1 MNNRFK
7 EVFNQPV
14 ISYDEMTAAIQA
26 LTPTEL
32 RILDRLLEEH
42 DVEEAFEIFASMI
55 DDANETAGAT
65 EYYFKNTDPYVQ
77 RDSIPDL
84 QAHHDFKIDGDGN
97 IRVKNLSAFWL
108 PKFTLQREYA
118 GTVYSVMGSY
128 DGTETL
134 DRKVKRILDNNLENM
149 EAYE

>member
-1 MNNRFK
+1 MQLFD
-7 EVFNQPV
+7 QSA
-14 ISYDEMTAAIQA
+14 ISPDEMEAAIQS

-32 RILDRLLEEH
+32 RILDRLLEGH
-42 DVEEAFEIFASMI
+42 DVEEALEIFTSI
-55 DDANETAGAT
+55 VSDEGETVSTT
-65 EYYFKNTDPYVQ
+65 EYYFRNADPYVQ
-77 RDSIPDL
+77 REPTPDL
-84 QAHHDFKIDGDGN
+84 QAHHDFKIDGGGN

-108 PKFTLQREYA
+108 PEFTLQREYA

>member
-32 RILDRLLEEH
+32 RILDRLLEAH
-42 DVEEAFEIFASMI
+42 DVEEAFEIFASMV
-55 DDANETAGAT
+55 DDGSETVSDK

-77 RDSIPDL
+77 CKLTSDL
-84 QAHHDFKIDGDGN
+84 QAHYDFKIDDDGN

-108 PKFTLQREYA
+108 PEFTLQREYA
-118 GTVYSVMGSY
+118 GTVYSVTGSY

-134 DRKVKRILDNNLENM
+134 DRKVKRILENNLENM

>member
-1 MNNRFK
+1 MNNRFMQL
-7 EVFNQPV
+7 FDQSALSP
-14 ISYDEMTAAIQA
+14 DEMEAAIQS

-32 RILDRLLEEH
+32 RVLDRLLEEH
-42 DVEEAFEIFASMI
+42 GVEEAFEIFASMI
-55 DDANETAGAT
+55 DDANETVGAA

-77 RDSIPDL
+77 CKLTSDL
-84 QAHHDFKIDGDGN
+84 QAHQDFRFDGDGS

-108 PKFTLQREYA
+108 PQFTLQREYS
-118 GTVYSVMGSY
+118 GTVYSVTGSY